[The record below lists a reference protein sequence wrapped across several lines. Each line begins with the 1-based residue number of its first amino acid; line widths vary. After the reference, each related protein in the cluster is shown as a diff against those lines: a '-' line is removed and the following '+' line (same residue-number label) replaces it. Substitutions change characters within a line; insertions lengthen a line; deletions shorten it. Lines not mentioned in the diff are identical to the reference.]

1 MEGASIKRVAVV
13 TGGNKGIG
21 LGVCKEL
28 AKLPNYVTILTSRDE
43 AAGRAAAAALRTS
56 AHLCRLMFHLNAL
69 GCAQSMCVLFTS
81 AEGEEG
87 VGQLVFHQLDV
98 SSDESVEQFKAF
110 VLREYGRV
118 DVLVNNAGA
127 RSCPRLVVKD

>member
-1 MEGASIKRVAVV
+1 
-13 TGGNKGIG
+13 
-21 LGVCKEL
+21 
-28 AKLPNYVTILTSRDE
+28 
-43 AAGRAAAAALRTS
+43 
-56 AHLCRLMFHLNAL
+56 
-69 GCAQSMCVLFTS
+69 MCVLFTS

-127 RSCPRLVVKD
+127 RSCPRLVKD